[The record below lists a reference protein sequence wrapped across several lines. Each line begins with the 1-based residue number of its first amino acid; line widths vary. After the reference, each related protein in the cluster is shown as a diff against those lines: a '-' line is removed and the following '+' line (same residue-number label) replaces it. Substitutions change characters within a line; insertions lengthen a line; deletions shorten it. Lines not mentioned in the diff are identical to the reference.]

1 MVGRLT
7 LLLRWCLTL
16 LVCVVPALSGGVS
29 AQNVPNAQ
37 DGSATTGVQ
46 SVAQVWLDAHVASAM
61 PADAPLRMEVS
72 IGQLDRRL
80 KLAPCDHVEPYLPHG
95 TRLWGNTRLGLR
107 CVQGVTRWNVFLPV
121 TVRAMGPAWVIKNQ
135 VAPGATLTEADVM
148 EQEVDWAQ
156 HSSAI
161 LAKPSDWL
169 GQTATRL
176 LSMGQALRQ
185 DMVRA
190 AQVFQ
195 AGAQVKVVAS
205 GQGFEVATSA
215 QAMGHGLVG
224 QSVKVKMEGGRV
236 VTAWVIDGRTVR
248 LDI

>member
-1 MVGRLT
+1 MLCRLT
-7 LLLRWCLTL
+7 SLLRCCLTAL
-16 LVCVVPALSGGVS
+16 ACVLPSLPGGVYAQVASS
-29 AQNVPNAQ
+29 AENAV
-37 DGSATTGVQ
+37 DSTGVQ
-46 SVAQVWLDAHVASAM
+46 NAAQRWLDANMATATST
-61 PADAPLRMEVS
+61 DLPLRMEVS

-80 KLAPCDHVEPYLPHG
+80 KLAPCDRVEPFIPHG

-121 TVRAMGPAWVIKNQ
+121 TVRAMGPAWVIKYQ
-135 VAPGATLTEADVM
+135 VAPGATLTEADVI

-156 HSSAI
+156 QNSAI
-161 LAKPSDWL
+161 LVKPSDWL

-190 AQVFQ
+190 AQVFP

-205 GQGFEVATSA
+205 GQGFEVEASA

-224 QSVKVKMEGGRV
+224 QPVKVKMEGGRV
-236 VTAWVIDGRTVR
+236 VTAWVVDSRTVR
-248 LDI
+248 LGI